1 MKAQKKPSK
10 SDHEKR
16 VQGLKNEIANIVV
29 AITKIGYSEALLS
42 ALQAN
47 EDELRRLSVVTENSQ
62 QESILNIPELLGM
75 APEVV
80 KAKLAQRVDKIRM
93 LPQPDGSY
101 VAEGVYNWSGAW
113 GPVMVAGAGFEP
125 ATFGL

>member
-80 KAKLAQRVDKIRM
+80 KAKLAQ
-93 LPQPDGSY
+93 L
-101 VAEGVYNWSGAW
+101 
-113 GPVMVAGAGFEP
+113 
-125 ATFGL
+125 